1 MIAAVWGMSI
11 SCAIDH
17 PRSGEEEIA
26 WHYGA
31 KEWAAKYRL
40 QREILG
46 ARDQVSR
53 HDGRHVGAESFVMIV
68 VRRQRETAKTMLDP
82 GKGG

>member
-40 QREILG
+40 QREILVLG
-46 ARDQVSR
+46 IKSR
-53 HDGRHVGAESFVMIV
+53 VMM
-68 VRRQRETAKTMLDP
+68 ADM
-82 GKGG
+82 